1 VLELREQHRLRVGSS
16 GLKYRQWFSAGCPGF
31 CRERRSSIA
40 ETGGTVAPEQYV
52 VDRDEAR
59 THRREIAEFVDRV
72 AGSSPSFTAL
82 SYEQLWRE
90 WEQIAEPA

>member
-1 VLELREQHRLRVGSS
+1 M
-16 GLKYRQWFSAGCPGF
+16 
-31 CRERRSSIA
+31 
-40 ETGGTVAPEQYV
+40 APEQYV